1 MLRFFLKNVGVLF
14 VEEEESGDLVRAEII
29 RCMRMSLW
37 MQCSVGSCCR
47 GERLNI
53 NLSGDG
59 LGAAG
64 ENEGCFIYRVLF
76 LTKVRR
82 ADDLSLV

>member
-1 MLRFFLKNVGVLF
+1 MLL
-14 VEEEESGDLVRAEII
+14 VEEEESGDLII
-29 RCMRMSLW
+29 RFIRLSLW
-37 MQCSVGSCCR
+37 MQCSVGSRCR
-47 GERLNI
+47 VERLNI
-53 NLSGDG
+53 DLSGDG

-64 ENEGCFIYRVLF
+64 ENEGCFIYRMLF